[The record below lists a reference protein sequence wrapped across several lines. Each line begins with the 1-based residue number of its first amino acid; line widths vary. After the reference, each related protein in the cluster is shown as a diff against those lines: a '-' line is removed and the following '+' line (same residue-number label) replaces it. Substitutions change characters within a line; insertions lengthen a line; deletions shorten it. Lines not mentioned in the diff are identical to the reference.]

1 MFKFIILAVCV
12 ILVILIIRK
21 ISLKRK
27 IKKIIKNKPA
37 LPDTFTV
44 TAHTGSI
51 GTKDNTYQSIY
62 VGAQNADIIE
72 FDLKFSKNSA
82 PVLAHTKVNSDSVPL
97 KDAFA
102 LIAERKNLMANI
114 DLKDKD
120 ERLVKVYALAKAY
133 GIEKRVFFTG
143 VEEEY
148 VDVVREN
155 CSGISYYLNVDV
167 DKKER
172 KNAEYIN
179 SLVEKVRDC
188 GAIGINFNK
197 RAVSKELISA
207 FRENGLLVSVWT
219 VNSEKEI
226 LKMLSLA
233 PDNITTRKPDFVM
246 EFVK

>member
-1 MFKFIILAVCV
+1 MIKFVILAVCV

-21 ISLKRK
+21 LSFKRK
-27 IKKIIKNKPA
+27 LKKAKKNKPA
-37 LPDTFTV
+37 LPENFTV
-44 TAHTGSI
+44 TAHAGSM
-51 GTKDNTYQSIY
+51 GTKDNTYNSVYI
-62 VGAQNADIIE
+62 GAQNADIIE
-72 FDLKFSKNSA
+72 LDVKFAKDGT
-82 PVLAHTKVNSDSVPL
+82 PVLAHTEVKNDSVLL

-102 LIAERKNLMANI
+102 LIAERKNLMANLDI
-114 DLKDKD
+114 KDKD
-120 ERLVKVYALAKAY
+120 ERLIRILALARAY
-133 GIEKRVFFTG
+133 GIKDRIFFTG

-148 VDVVREN
+148 VDTIKEN
-155 CSGISYYLNVDV
+155 CPGIAYYLNVNV

-188 GAIGINFNK
+188 GAVGINMNK
-197 RAVSKELISA
+197 KGISKELIAA

-246 EFVK
+246 ELVK